1 MLNAWD
7 LERWGCRIFRLLEIG
22 GGGGGEGIRGR
33 EWLGG
38 GGGGDTIL
46 GIWNVWDVECLAYE
60 MFWI

>member
-7 LERWGCRIFRLLEIG
+7 LERWGCRIFRLLESG
-22 GGGGGEGIRGR
+22 GGGGA
-33 EWLGG
+33 
-38 GGGGDTIL
+38 IL

>member
-22 GGGGGEGIRGR
+22 GA
-33 EWLGG
+33 GG
-38 GGGGDTIL
+38 GGGTIL

>member
-22 GGGGGEGIRGR
+22 GGGV
-33 EWLGG
+33 GG
-38 GGGGDTIL
+38 GGAIL

>member
-22 GGGGGEGIRGR
+22 GGGGGGDIGGMGG
-33 EWLGG
+33 LGG
-38 GGGGDTIL
+38 GTTL

>member
-22 GGGGGEGIRGR
+22 GGGG
-33 EWLGG
+33 
-38 GGGGDTIL
+38 TIL